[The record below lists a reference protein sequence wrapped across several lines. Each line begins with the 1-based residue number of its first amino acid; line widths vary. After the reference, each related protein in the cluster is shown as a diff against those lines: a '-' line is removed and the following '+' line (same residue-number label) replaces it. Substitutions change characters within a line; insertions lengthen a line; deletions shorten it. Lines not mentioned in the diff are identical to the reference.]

1 MATLQ
6 EIMAKKKA
14 EAAAATTAP
23 QAPTPAPTPAP
34 TKAPEM
40 LAVLEEAN
48 KEEEKKLETP
58 LATTK
63 PLSFAEKMALK
74 RAQDAAA
81 QNTSSPAT
89 ATSTTATESPKAEA
103 PITSPAPSA
112 EMRESPAANIP
123 VSNDTTTPKQDADPE
138 TAQAYA
144 DIAARI
150 KALND
155 LSDTPLENA
164 MKELKKALMANPNA
178 VSLMLDTDYGQMVIA
193 LRRLTKQ
200 DQIEAEA
207 DKKKGGNGRK
217 KKVDFTNPDE
227 VQAVFDEL

>member
-14 EAAAATTAP
+14 EAAAP
-23 QAPTPAPTPAP
+23 MPAPAQPPA
-34 TKAPEM
+34 TKAPEI
-40 LAVLEEAN
+40 LAVLEEEA
-48 KEEEKKLETP
+48 KKPEAP

-74 RAQDAAA
+74 RASEA
-81 QNTSSPAT
+81 NTSQAPALAGNVGSLT
-89 ATSTTATESPKAEA
+89 VVSSITQEEPSPKVEA

-112 EMRESPAANIP
+112 EMRENQAADIPA
-123 VSNDTTTPKQDADPE
+123 SNDTTTPKQDADPA

-144 DIAARI
+144 DIATRI
-150 KALND
+150 QALNE
-155 LSDTPLENA
+155 LSDVPLENA

-178 VSLMLDTDYGQMVIA
+178 VSLMLDSDYGQMVIA

-200 DQIEAEA
+200 DQVEAETE
-207 DKKKGGNGRK
+207 KKKGGNGRK
-217 KKVDFTNPDE
+217 KKTIDFTNPDE